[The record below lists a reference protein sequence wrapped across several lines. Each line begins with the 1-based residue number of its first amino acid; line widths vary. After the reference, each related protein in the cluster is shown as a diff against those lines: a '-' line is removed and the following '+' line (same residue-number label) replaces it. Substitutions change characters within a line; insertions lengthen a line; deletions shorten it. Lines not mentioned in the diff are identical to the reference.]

1 MISGLTDV
9 RYIVPVSKQ
18 WIKSNEC
25 KQTRLPQHSLIWP
38 WSHVAAPVIKT
49 LSMNTRVADVDTVL
63 QFFARALC
71 KQSFVSTEL
80 HAACSLTHF
89 LCRYAHAHKIQTY
102 TCLEMHIIL
111 SVCIWLYL
119 VFQSFPTRSQT
130 FLSEVSVIESLLARA
145 RLQSVQPRSVCQ
157 YFT

>member
-25 KQTRLPQHSLIWP
+25 KQTRLPQHSLILP

-80 HAACSLTHF
+80 HAAACPLLPH
-89 LCRYAHAHKIQTY
+89 AHPHAHKIQTY